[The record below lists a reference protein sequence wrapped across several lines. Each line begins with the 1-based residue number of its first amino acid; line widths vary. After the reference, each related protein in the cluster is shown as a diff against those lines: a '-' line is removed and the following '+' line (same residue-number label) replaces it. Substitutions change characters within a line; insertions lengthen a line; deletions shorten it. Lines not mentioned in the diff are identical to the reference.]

1 MLLLRQQFP
10 KLHFSGNVLVCSVAL
25 QGTSFLFLL
34 LLQDHPSIQSF
45 SRKHTSISCSARS
58 RLSDSGDQLA
68 LAAWRAITARTL
80 SDVVTSVRLCGH
92 HTRRRSLG
100 VSEVQ
105 RRAVVGRRGGGAD
118 NGRPRPSR
126 QKSISPISPA
136 RSVSF

>member
-68 LAAWRAITARTL
+68 LAAWRAAACNSRMVE
-80 SDVVTSVRLCGH
+80 D
-92 HTRRRSLG
+92 
-100 VSEVQ
+100 EV
-105 RRAVVGRRGGGAD
+105 AYEFIIHIEIY
-118 NGRPRPSR
+118 NE
-126 QKSISPISPA
+126 
-136 RSVSF
+136 